1 MHENINLEDKIQEG
15 FIMHLEGDLAKVKV
29 APNAECDNCG
39 ACNIVHM
46 ELLAYNPVNA
56 TPGQKVKFTMI
67 QDNMLRI
74 SFMIFIFPLLSIF
87 AGLYAGSLLSSVY
100 NINNTGAMTAGGLLM
115 AALAVAIIF
124 FYDKRYKLNKSHF
137 PQIIEVIK

>member
-46 ELLAYNPVNA
+46 EILAYNPVMA

-67 QDNMLRI
+67 QDNMLKI

>member
-1 MHENINLEDKIQEG
+1 MHVNINLEDKIQEG

-39 ACNIVHM
+39 ACNLVHM
-46 ELLAYNPVNA
+46 EILAYNPVMA
-56 TPGQKVKFTMI
+56 APGQKVRFTMI

-74 SFMIFIFPLLSIF
+74 SFMIFILPLLSLF
-87 AGLYAGSLLSSVY
+87 AGLYAGSLVASIS
-100 NINNTGAMTAGGLLM
+100 NINNTGAMAAGGMLM
-115 AALAVAIIF
+115 VALAVVIIF
-124 FYDKRYKLNKSHF
+124 FYDKRYKLNKSNF

>member
-15 FIMHLEGDLAKVKV
+15 FIIHLEGDLAKVKV

-56 TPGQKVKFTMI
+56 RPGQKVKFTMI
-67 QDNMLRI
+67 QDNMLKI